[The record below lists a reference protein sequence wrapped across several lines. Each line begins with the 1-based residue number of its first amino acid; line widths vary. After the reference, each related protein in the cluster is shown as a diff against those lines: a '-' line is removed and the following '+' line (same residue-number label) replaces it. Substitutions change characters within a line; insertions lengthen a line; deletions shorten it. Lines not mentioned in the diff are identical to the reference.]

1 MTAIPSSYEPTIPE
15 KRLSRLSLVG
25 HSRAEMQAWVDS
37 LPIMNTAE
45 TGKKLYQTL
54 AELAIL
60 HLDDDD
66 RFELVE
72 ILEPVVTN
80 QIRTLNR
87 SLQGQSVKLMH
98 HARRA
103 AVLSQA
109 LHLQLAL
116 NYKVAAVGTLQRLQS
131 GKVGFMNLGRR
142 GAQQLAATATQR
154 TLSELTRLIRHTA
167 LIYSG
172 LPGDVWLDIHG
183 MFRAAWSYDL
193 IEMPV
198 SDRHGVKYPETT
210 VRETYLRALI
220 LAASQT
226 NKLRPLEIEL
236 LFNESEEW
244 SRLLQLE
251 TSPAQ
256 ALLVCNIDDL
266 PPQFRHRAAPRPGSW
281 FVRSEALVQRLQG
294 LLQNPG
300 TLPVSLLGHLLDI
313 WRKGRER
320 MFERRACDKPVL
332 VSLGLSAAHYFL
344 AGQREFR
351 VVVKGNQDKKTAAQ
365 PAFLFGLEEE
375 TVGEQPDAWQISYA
389 TVSSIEEDEERERE
403 EVRDNKDATAHLM
416 PHQVQAF
423 NVSPGGY
430 GIRWSGQP
438 PSMLRPGEVIAI
450 SEERGKGWNVGL
462 LHWVRLTPDYGVE
475 AGLELLSALAKP
487 CGVCRIRN
495 LREDSDYLRGFLIP
509 EMKSLEQPATL
520 VTSGATFSVGADVKI
535 SLAGQTVLAKL
546 TRLVLATA
554 SVNQYEFAVWNGS
567 GPAQAARGPD
577 PDETMETNIDA
588 MWEQLNR

>member
-1 MTAIPSSYEPTIPE
+1 MTAISPSFDLTLPE
-15 KRLSRLSLVG
+15 KQLSRLSQVG
-25 HSRAEMQAWVDS
+25 HSRAELQAWVDN

-60 HLDDDD
+60 QIDDDD

-72 ILEPVVTN
+72 ILEPAVTN
-80 QIRTLNR
+80 LIRALSR
-87 SLQGQSVKLMH
+87 HLQGQSIKPVH
-98 HARRA
+98 QARRA

-131 GKVGFMNLGRR
+131 GKVGFMNLGKR

-154 TLSELTRLIRHTA
+154 TLSELLRLLRHAA
-167 LIYSG
+167 LGYSS

-183 MFRAAWSYDL
+183 MFREAWSHDL
-193 IEMPV
+193 IDMAVP
-198 SDRHGVKYPETT
+198 DRHGVKRPETS
-210 VRETYLRALI
+210 VRDTYLRALM

-226 NKLRPLEIEL
+226 NKLRRLEIEW
-236 LFNESEEW
+236 LFTESEEW
-244 SRLLQLE
+244 ARLLHLD
-251 TSPAQ
+251 TSPAN
-256 ALLVCNIDDL
+256 ALLVCNIEDL
-266 PPQFRHRAAPRPGSW
+266 PPQFRHRIAPRPGSW
-281 FVRSEALVQRLQG
+281 FIRSEALVSHLQG
-294 LLQNPG
+294 LAANPG
-300 TLPVSLLGHLLDI
+300 TLPVSLPGHLLEV

-375 TVGEQPDAWQISYA
+375 TAGEQPDAWQISYA

-403 EVRDNKDATAHLM
+403 EARDNRESTAHLL
-416 PHQVQAF
+416 PHLVQAF

-430 GIRWSGQP
+430 GIRWPGTP
-438 PSMLRPGEVIAI
+438 PAMLRPGEVIAI

-462 LHWVRLTPDYGVE
+462 LHWVRLTADYQVE
-475 AGLELLSALAKP
+475 AGLELLSAQAKP

-495 LREDSDYLRGFLIP
+495 QREDSDYLRGFLIP
-509 EMKSLEQPATL
+509 EMKSLDRPATL
-520 VTSGATFSVGADVKI
+520 VTSGATFSEGVDVKI

-554 SVNQYEFAVWNGS
+554 SVNQYEFAVHSG
-567 GPAQAARGPD
+567 GPAAARQPD
-577 PDETMETNIDA
+577 PDATLDTNIDA